1 MSNDPTDPAHYKQ
14 GGVECWEFAGAMGFL
29 LGSATKYLYRAGH
42 KDDAAQ
48 DIGKAKKFIGREMYE
63 RTFDAGTYT
72 QPSERATEAFNRWYA
87 EQGDDPLR
95 ADIVRAL
102 WNSNQMDV
110 VSLRH
115 WGLMDAVRACD
126 DLIEE
131 LEE

>member
-1 MSNDPTDPAHYKQ
+1 MSRDATDPAHYKH
-14 GGVECWEFAGAMGFL
+14 GAVECWEFAGAMGFL
-29 LGSATKYLYRAGH
+29 LGSASKYLYRAGH

-48 DIGKAKKFIGREMYE
+48 DVGKAKKFIEREMFE

-72 QPSERATEAFNRWYA
+72 QPSERAAEAFEKWYLA
-87 EQGDDPLR
+87 EDGSLR
-95 ADIVRAL
+95 GEIVRAL
-102 WNSNQMDV
+102 WASNQMDV